1 MDSVTKTTMIV
12 LAAILI
18 FGAASSAL
26 ADSQS
31 IKVTVDPRMEL
42 LSAVQLVSGYQ
53 DKYPGLITRFDFPYK
68 QKMADYFG
76 KYKDHRAVR
85 LFDEMSKKG
94 FNYDTPPSLMLCL
107 SDLPALELRSPSGCF
122 SPEYSKHLLES
133 CGGEK
138 QMREFVDAL
147 RDFARVTDFQ
157 KFFDANADTYKA
169 IIDEADN
176 KVRSLDVIG
185 PVQNY
190 YGSKRLLATI
200 VLAPLFSSGGYGP
213 KVERSDGALEV
224 FSICGPSG
232 VQGSQPSWGAPEY
245 IRELA
250 WHEFGHSFVN
260 PLADKHNRALA
271 KYSSL
276 FNPIASPMR
285 GQSYGNWQ
293 ICINE
298 HVLRAVCARLIYKVQ
313 GSKAAE
319 KCVEGESNLGFAYVK
334 LLCKRLEDYEKHR
347 DKYPTLESVFPEL
360 IGVFKSLHESL
371 RTEQLGADIYGMK
384 IEIGEPGIS
393 PDGARIAYPLLGLDK
408 NGKNWISRVWV
419 SDLAG
424 SSKKR
429 IAQVP
434 CPLGLAPPCVA
445 WFDNS
450 HVIVSAPYTNLI
462 QIVSLDGKQRSVS
475 IPDSYFNL
483 GLAVS
488 PNRKW
493 GAFPAFSKQSEQRG
507 GIFLLNIETGAIRT
521 LSHDTVGP
529 RLSWS
534 PDSSKLA
541 FGESGDP
548 GQLYKEDCPPSFAP
562 ANYRN
567 LKICDIETGT
577 VTDTGLKGAGAA
589 WSPDGKWLAYTS
601 MAAGKWWGYGVPHD
615 GSIVKMNAETR
626 ETKTLTEPGV
636 NKRTDQGL
644 DVSGSLLPL
653 WSPDGRRIAYR
664 RIHREDGT
672 MRIEHEIWVMNADG
686 TGRKKLRD
694 EWSPFVWAP
703 DAEAIFVS
711 KDTGIERIAV
721 DTGGP

>member
-1 MDSVTKTTMIV
+1 MNRTSAA
-12 LAAILI
+12 LAALFFV
-18 FGAASSAL
+18 FGL
-26 ADSQS
+26 AGFANATQKPV
-31 IKVTVDPRMEL
+31 KVTVDPRIEL
-42 LSAVQLVSGYQ
+42 MSAVQLLSGYQ

-107 SDLPALELRSPSGCF
+107 SDIPALELRSPSGCF

-157 KFFDANADTYKA
+157 KFFDANQDTYKS
-169 IIDEADN
+169 IIH
-176 KVRSLDVIG
+176 KVEGDIGNTDIIG
-185 PVQNY
+185 PVEGY
-190 YGSKRLLATI
+190 YGSGKPLRYTI
-200 VLAPLFSSGGYGP
+200 ILAPLFQQGGFGP
-213 KVERSDGALEV
+213 TLQRPDGERELYD
-224 FSICGPSG
+224 ICGPFG
-232 VQGSQPSWGAPEY
+232 AEQGLPTFGNADH
-245 IRELA
+245 IREIA

-260 PLADKHNRALA
+260 PLADKHKRTLD

-285 GQSYGNWQ
+285 GQAYDNWQ
-293 ICINE
+293 TCINE
-298 HVLRAVCARLIYKVQ
+298 HVIRAVLARLIYKVQ

-319 KCVEGESNLGFAYVK
+319 ECVEGESIMGFAYVK
-334 LLCKRLEDYEKHR
+334 PLCKRLEDYEKHR
-347 DKYPTLESVFPEL
+347 DKYPTLESFFPEL
-360 IGVFKSLHESL
+360 VGVFKSLHESL
-371 RTEQLGADIYGMK
+371 RSGQLGADLYGMK

-408 NGKNWISRVWV
+408 NGNWISRVWV

-424 SSKKR
+424 SSKKK

-434 CPLGLAPPCVA
+434 CPEGYSPPCVA

-450 HVIVSAPYTNLI
+450 HVIVSAPDTNLI

-475 IPDSYFNL
+475 IPDSYRNL

-488 PNRKW
+488 PDRKW
-493 GAFPAFSKQSEQRG
+493 GAFSALGRQSKESEG
-507 GIFLLNIETGAIRT
+507 VFLLNIETGAIRT
-521 LSHDTVGP
+521 LSHDTVGACV
-529 RLSWS
+529 SWS

-541 FGESGDP
+541 YGESGIP
-548 GQLYKEDCPPSFAP
+548 GQLDRL
-562 ANYRN
+562 NYN
-567 LKICDIETGT
+567 LKICYIETGA
-577 VTDTGLKGAGAA
+577 VTDTGLKGTGVA
-589 WSPDGKWLAYTS
+589 WSPDGKWLAYTGNVV
-601 MAAGKWWGYGVPHD
+601 AGACGWWRYGVPNH
-615 GSIVKMNAETR
+615 GSIVKMNVETKK
-626 ETKTLTEPGV
+626 TKTLTEPGV
-636 NKRTDQGL
+636 NERTEHGM

-664 RIHREDGT
+664 RIHRVWENDS
-672 MRIEHEIWVMNADG
+672 MRTEQEIWVMNADG
-686 TGRKKLRD
+686 TGRKKLKD
-694 EWSPFVWAP
+694 EWSPFVWTP
-703 DAEAIFVS
+703 DGKALLVTME
-711 KDTGIERIAV
+711 TGIERVAV
-721 DTGGP
+721 DSE